1 MKHFALIL
9 LILFSSIVSFA
20 QTETEEKQ
28 YVIVTKND
36 GTEYVGYIVSDDGR
50 EVLLVTEALGNLYLP
65 KHEIKRID
73 KISYEAALKELQ
85 IEKLAIDKLFATRYF
100 LTTNG
105 MATPKGNHYAHMNL
119 LGPEI
124 HFAATDRLSLG
135 LMSTWIGSPWVF
147 AGKYTIASQE
157 NFHFGVGALVGT
169 GGYLGGEIGVA
180 LPFAAV
186 TFGNNKNNVNFSGG
200 WGGVGEWSEMGEN
213 GSGLFSV
220 AACFKAGRKI
230 SVILDS
236 FVITGIREMDYDY
249 NPNTDTY
256 DEKIK
261 YSTLALFIGGVR
273 FQTQANKAFQV
284 GFTTITGSAVGDY
297 VIPIPMVGWYRAL

>member
-50 EVLLVTEALGNLYLP
+50 EVLLVTETLGNLYLP

-73 KISYEAALKELQ
+73 KISYEAAMAEADV
-85 IEKLAIDKLFATRYF
+85 ERLAIDKLFATRYF

-105 MATPKGNHYAHMNL
+105 MATPKGNHYAYWSL

-135 LMSTWIGSPWVF
+135 LMSTWLFSPWVF
-147 AGKYTIASQE
+147 AGKYTIASQ
-157 NFHFGVGALVGT
+157 NNVHFGVGALIGT
-169 GGYLGGEIGVA
+169 GGYWDDSFGIA
-180 LPFAAV
+180 LPFA
-186 TFGNNKNNVNFSGG
+186 TLTIGDNKSNINFSGG
-200 WGGVGEWSEMGEN
+200 WGGLGKWSEMGGE
-213 GSGLFSV
+213 GKALMSV
-220 AACFKAGRKI
+220 AGCFKVSRKL
-230 SVILDS
+230 SVVTDSIFILGGADDS
-236 FVITGIREMDYDY
+236 NSNF
-249 NPNTDTY
+249 
-256 DEKIK
+256 
-261 YSTLALFIGGVR
+261 TLFMGGFR
-273 FQTQANKAFQV
+273 FQTSANKAFQFGLMGV
-284 GFTTITGSAVGDY
+284 GADGDF
-297 VIPIPMVGWYRAL
+297 VQIPIPMVGWHRAL